1 MARIPYID
9 PETAPAELHDT
20 IELVKRERGG
30 QVANLF
36 RMLLN
41 SPPVCEGWIHM
52 GSAVRFRAILDGAV
66 KELAICR
73 IAIMN
78 GADYEFHAHAP
89 FALKDGATQRQL
101 DDLSTWRESDAYTPA
116 QRVALE
122 LTESM
127 TTNLDADDELFAE
140 VRKHFNERETLEL
153 VTTIGFY
160 NMVSRVL
167 RTMRVD
173 IEAH

>member
-9 PETAPAELHDT
+9 PETAPAELQET
-20 IELVKRERGG
+20 IALIRRERGG
-30 QVANLF
+30 NVSNLF

-41 SPPVCEGWIHM
+41 SPPIAEGWIHM
-52 GSAVRFRAILDGAV
+52 GSAVRFRGTLDGAIR
-66 KELAICR
+66 ELAICR
-73 IAIMN
+73 VALTN
-78 GADYEFHAHAP
+78 GADYEFQAHAP
-89 FALKDGATQRQL
+89 FAIKDGATQAQIDALR
-101 DDLSTWRESDAYTPA
+101 DWRGSDVYTPA

-122 LTESM
+122 LSDSM
-127 TTNLDADDELFAE
+127 TSQLDADDALFSS
-140 VRKHFNERETLEL
+140 VREHFNERDTLEL

-173 IEAH
+173 LEAH